1 LPPGL
6 TDHFDGGSHVVDTGT
21 PPARDGCVD
30 DAALGPSPDAQGLC
44 GNMFL
49 EVTTDPPNLYF
60 VIDRSGSMAEVVD
73 GRRKY
78 DAVANAAV
86 ALARALGSQA
96 NVGAAVFPGHA
107 VDPADQCSPGAEVY
121 PVGPGD
127 PIRNG
132 LCGNDGPVTRAFSR
146 AISLP
151 SGVTP
156 SGGTP
161 TAATLT
167 ALLPTLAAL
176 RGRTFVLLAT
186 DGGPNCNLNAVCDAT
201 KCILNIEGQP
211 GCTSTTNCCDSKNV
225 PDGPS
230 FCLDDEAT
238 KTAVSNLLAKG
249 IKTYVVGIPGSSPYA
264 SLLNDLA
271 TAGGTARTG
280 MPASYYDV
288 EHISELDDVLASI
301 GATVTSSCHVH
312 LAALPP
318 DSNLVNVYLDGVL
331 VKFGPNGW
339 IWGPAITDDAAK
351 SPTGDA
357 GSDDANADAADARD
371 EPGAPPDPDAGA
383 VDAGVSHMDIDL
395 VGTACDMLNTGKY
408 RRLQVVFGCPTDIP
422 R

>member
-1 LPPGL
+1 
-6 TDHFDGGSHVVDTGT
+6 
-21 PPARDGCVD
+21 
-30 DAALGPSPDAQGLC
+30 
-44 GNMFL
+44 MFL

-60 VIDRSGSMAEVVD
+60 VIDRSGSMAEIVD

-78 DAVANAAV
+78 DVVATAAV
-86 ALARALGSQA
+86 SLARALGSQA
-96 NVGAAVFPGHA
+96 NVGAAVFPGRA
-107 VDPADQCSPGAEVY
+107 ADPADQCAPGGEVY
-121 PVGPGD
+121 PTGPGD
-127 PIRNG
+127 PIRSG
-132 LCGNDGPVTRAFSR
+132 LCGSDGPVTRAFSR

-176 RGRTFVLLAT
+176 HGRTFVVLAT
-186 DGGPNCNLNAVCDAT
+186 DGGPNCNPKASCDVT

-211 GCTSTTNCCDSKNV
+211 GCTSTINCCDPQNV

-230 FCLDDEAT
+230 FCLDDDAT
-238 KTAVSNLLAKG
+238 KTAVVDLFARG

-264 SLLNDLA
+264 SLLDELA
-271 TAGGTARTG
+271 SEGGTARTG
-280 MPASYYDV
+280 MTTKYYDV

-301 GATVTSSCHVH
+301 GAIVTLSCHVH

-339 IWGPAITDDAAK
+339 TWGSAV
-351 SPTGDA
+351 SDA
-357 GSDDANADAADARD
+357 GSDEGNADAADVED
-371 EPGAPPDPDAGA
+371 EPGAPADPEAGT
-383 VDAGVSHMDIDL
+383 VDAGVSHQDIEL
-395 VGTACDMLNTGKY
+395 VGTACDMLSSGKY